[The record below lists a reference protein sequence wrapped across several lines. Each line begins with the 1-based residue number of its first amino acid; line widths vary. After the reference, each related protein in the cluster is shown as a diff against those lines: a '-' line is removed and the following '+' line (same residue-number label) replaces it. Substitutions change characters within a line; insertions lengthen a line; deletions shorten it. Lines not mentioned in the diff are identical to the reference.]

1 MLPIYLINGQEPL
14 LCAKRWAVLAHSP
27 NISRYKEFLKSRLAG
42 VLQFM
47 PPFEL
52 EELMQLRP
60 WVLPNKER
68 LTEDTVRPSTA
79 PDQSQGRAKACSIV
93 TPASGMFPS

>member
-1 MLPIYLINGQEPL
+1 MPSAGQS
-14 LCAKRWAVLAHSP
+14 WHTSP
-27 NISRYKEFLKSRLAG
+27 NMSRYKEFLKSRLAG
-42 VLQFM
+42 GLHFM

-68 LTEDTVRPSTA
+68 LTEDTVRLCTA
-79 PDQSQGRAKACSIV
+79 PDQNQGCAKACSIV
-93 TPASGMFPS
+93 TPASGRFPS